1 MKVFKMLHL
10 NIHDVSIVR
19 DIGTLHKVAWGGA
32 IFEHNSHECNLGN
45 DDTTNEQFGQKKS
58 WSSQNILNPT

>member
-10 NIHDVSIVR
+10 NIRDGSIVKE
-19 DIGTLHKVAWGGA
+19 IGTLHRVARGGA

-58 WSSQNILNPT
+58 